1 MYGFLRRPKWIIF
14 TFGVILLIVLMVNLG
29 FWQLRRLDTRKA
41 HNAQISARTASAEVP
56 LADLVKPDTPMD
68 ATADVQWREVS
79 ATGRYDESQQ
89 VLVRNRTYNGIP
101 GYFVLTPLEV
111 PGGDVVIVNRGF
123 VPLETSGTKPK
134 VPAAPSGVVAVN
146 GRVRSTQKR
155 GLFGPR
161 DPVEGTLTEV
171 ARADLARLQQ
181 QMPDH
186 LLPVYIELETSDPSE
201 ARGITPVPLPE
212 LDDGPHLSYAI
223 QWFLFSA
230 LAVVGWVLVVRKTAK
245 GGDNIID
252 DEMTDDTATE
262 GDDRASTVVGADDTA
277 P

>member
-1 MYGFLRRPKWIIF
+1 
-14 TFGVILLIVLMVNLG
+14 
-29 FWQLRRLDTRKA
+29 
-41 HNAQISARTASAEVP
+41 
-56 LADLVKPDTPMD
+56 MD

-111 PGGDVVIVNRGF
+111 PSGDVVIVNRGF

-155 GLFGPR
+155 GLLRSSRSRRRHAHRGRSGGPRAAAAADAVPPAPRLHRARDVRPVRCSRHHAGALARARRRSPPELR
-161 DPVEGTLTEV
+161 DPV
-171 ARADLARLQQ
+171 
-181 QMPDH
+181 
-186 LLPVYIELETSDPSE
+186 
-201 ARGITPVPLPE
+201 VPL
-212 LDDGPHLSYAI
+212 LGPGRRRLGARRAQDREGRRQDH
-223 QWFLFSA
+223 
-230 LAVVGWVLVVRKTAK
+230 RRR
-245 GGDNIID
+245 
-252 DEMTDDTATE
+252 ETE
-262 GDDRASTVVGADDTA
+262 GDDRAPTVVGADDTA

>member
-1 MYGFLRRPKWIIF
+1 M
-14 TFGVILLIVLMVNLG
+14 
-29 FWQLRRLDTRKA
+29 
-41 HNAQISARTASAEVP
+41 P

-101 GYFVLTPLEV
+101 GYFVLTPLQV

-181 QMPDH
+181 QMPYH

-252 DEMTDDTATE
+252 DEMTDDTATTATIAPRLWSARTTLPRRLASWLSPTTHPSTTSAHQPPTTSRTSR
-262 GDDRASTVVGADDTA
+262 GTSNRSWRARAPRESTS
-277 P
+277 

>member
-1 MYGFLRRPKWIIF
+1 M
-14 TFGVILLIVLMVNLG
+14 
-29 FWQLRRLDTRKA
+29 
-41 HNAQISARTASAEVP
+41 
-56 LADLVKPDTPMD
+56 
-68 ATADVQWREVS
+68 
-79 ATGRYDESQQ
+79 
-89 VLVRNRTYNGIP
+89 RNRTYNGIP

-181 QMPDH
+181 QMPYH

-212 LDDGPHLSYAI
+212 LDDGPHL
-223 QWFLFSA
+223 LRDP
-230 LAVVGWVLVVRKTAK
+230 VVLLLGLGRRRLGARRAQ
-245 GGDNIID
+245 DR
-252 DEMTDDTATE
+252 E
-262 GDDRASTVVGADDTA
+262 GRRQHHRR
-277 P
+277 